1 MATHIVMDHS
11 GDMRHH
17 FDPADAQASAEARH
31 RFETL
36 VAAGFTAAVR
46 TRPGDVRLLTAFD
59 PQADETVFF
68 PRLVGG

>member
-1 MATHIVMDHS
+1 
-11 GDMRHH
+11 MRYH

-31 RFETL
+31 RLETL
-36 VAAGFTAAVR
+36 TAAGFTDAVR
-46 TRPGDVRLLTAFD
+46 TCPSDVRRLSAFD